1 MAGKGPGKAHRQ
13 ALSLMDIFKM
23 FPDDAA
29 AERWFM
35 EIRWPNGPVCPKC
48 GSQNVRPGAN
58 RKPQPFH
65 CGDCRKYFSVK
76 TGWVMQSSKLS
87 YQVWAIAIYLLAT
100 GLKGVSSMHLHR
112 DLNVTQ
118 KTAWHLAHRIRET
131 WSDDDSIPKVSG
143 QIELD
148 ESYFGGKEKNKHANK
163 KLGIGGGTKGKTV
176 VAGAKHRDTNTISAK
191 VVPAVTKPVLHGFA
205 YDRIAQGTEVFTDDL
220 KSYEGLH
227 NHSSVRHSVGEYVD
241 GQAHINGMESFWA
254 MLKRGYYGTYHRLS
268 PFHLQRYVNE
278 FAGRHNQRPLDTVD
292 QMRSM
297 VRGMEGKQLR
307 YRDLAGRDR

>member
-1 MAGKGPGKAHRQ
+1 MMAGKGPGKVHRQ
-13 ALSLMDIFKM
+13 ALSIMDVFRM
-23 FPDDAA
+23 FPDDAT
-29 AERWFM
+29 AELWFM

-48 GSQNVRPGAN
+48 GSQNVRPRPN

-65 CGDCRKYFSVK
+65 CADCRKYFSVK
-76 TGWVMQSSKLS
+76 TGWLMQSSKLS

-118 KTAWHLAHRIRET
+118 KTAWYLAHRIRET
-131 WSDDDSIPKVSG
+131 WSEDDSIPKVSG
-143 QIELD
+143 AVELD
-148 ESYFGGKEKNKHANK
+148 ESYFGGKEKNKHAHK

-191 VVPAVTKPVLHGFA
+191 VVPTVSKPVLHGFA
-205 YDRIAQGTEVFTDDL
+205 YDRIAQGTQVFTDDL

-227 NHSSVRHSVGEYVD
+227 NHRSVRHSVGEYVD

-268 PFHLQRYVNE
+268 PFHLQKYVNE
-278 FAGRHNQRPLDTVD
+278 FAGRHNQRPLDTID
-292 QMRSM
+292 QMRAM
-297 VRGMEGKQLR
+297 VRGMEGKRLP
-307 YRDLAGRDR
+307 YRDLAGT